1 MILKNLSNEI
11 KYRHIP
17 CKLKKYKNLNFPETQ
32 WSKWTF
38 LAEELDYRR
47 QSEHSKY
54 VSKKILRV
62 ANQFLSKFE
71 VFEEKNVNFTKKY
84 YAYSNLN
91 SFVILIKIWYTYR
104 YVS

>member
-54 VSKKILRV
+54 VFKKILRV

-71 VFEEKNVNFTKKY
+71 VFEEKNVNFIKKY
-84 YAYSNLN
+84 YVTPIQNL
-91 SFVILIKIWYTYR
+91 ILHLLRFNKHINI
-104 YVS
+104 